1 MIAIA
6 RYGSQRRLE
15 VGSNAKQVAL
25 FNANMKAEA
34 ADNALQAALVAT
46 YGKNAGDMR
55 YMMRRLT
62 PEIKALAVA
71 YQDAHRLVLE
81 LRSGNN

>member
-1 MIAIA
+1 M
-6 RYGSQRRLE
+6 
-15 VGSNAKQVAL
+15 GSNAKQVAL

-46 YGKNAGDMR
+46 YGKDAGDMR
-55 YMMRRLT
+55 YQTAKLP

-81 LRSGNN
+81 IRAEK